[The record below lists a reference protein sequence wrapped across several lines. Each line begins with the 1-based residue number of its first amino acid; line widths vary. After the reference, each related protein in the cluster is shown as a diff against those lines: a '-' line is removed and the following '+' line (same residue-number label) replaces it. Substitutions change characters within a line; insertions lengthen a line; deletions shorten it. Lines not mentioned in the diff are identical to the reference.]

1 MAQKK
6 IKRTRKATVRKRNTR
21 LKTTK
26 THLAESALQNHLSW
40 LRRRRLHTAIFEE
53 SWRNEKIANELAKR
67 GAVTQEIEAFEQ
79 KRAELEERIEEVK
92 KSLGWPDERL
102 ALFKQFVVQY
112 RQEQSIENYVQI
124 RRRFPEVEIQVSQFA
139 GIEPLFALESEL
151 KRQGVD
157 PDLVAAALDAD
168 EPSIDTLCLHLLELL
183 IARSKLPKT
192 GPGHI
197 AMRRSAISDT
207 TVNYLIST
215 MLEAFDWHE
224 ERFRVPASLVVLV
237 RHQLCGL
244 KPDLHQE
251 YLSREKRHNMAF
263 VVAQQLKPDEKLSIN
278 KLVAMTGIPRSSA
291 ARWLADQEFRQ
302 LVEHGQ
308 RLIVDG
314 LSKRPDSQ

>member
-6 IKRTRKATVRKRNTR
+6 IKRTKTTTARERNTR
-21 LKTTK
+21 LETTEI
-26 THLAESALQNHLSW
+26 HLAEGARLRW
-40 LRRRRLHTAIFEE
+40 LRRPRLHTAIFEE

-67 GAVTQEIEAFEQ
+67 GAVTQEMDAFER
-79 KRAELEERIEEVK
+79 KRVKREQQIEEVK

-112 RQEQSIENYVQI
+112 RKEQSIEHYVQI
-124 RRRFPEVEIQVSQFA
+124 RRSFPEVEIQVSQFA
-139 GIEPLFALESEL
+139 GIDPLFALESEL
-151 KRQGVD
+151 KRQGVN

-183 IARSKLPKT
+183 IARNKLPNT

-215 MLEAFDWHE
+215 MLESFDRNE
-224 ERFRVPASLVVLV
+224 DIFRIPASFVVLV

-244 KPDLHQE
+244 RPDLHQE
-251 YLSREKRHNMAF
+251 YLSTEKRHNMAF

-278 KLVAMTGIPRSSA
+278 KLVEMTGIPRSTA
-291 ARWLADQEFRQ
+291 ARWLKDQEFRQ
-302 LVEHGQ
+302 LVDRGQ